1 MITISLSQN
10 EAQVLLQLIDIAVK
24 AQGIAAA
31 EAGVVLTKKIQAAFQ
46 QDTQEVFKL
55 QGAESV

>member
-1 MITISLSQN
+1 MVTISLSEN

-31 EAGVVLTKKIQAAFQ
+31 EAGIVLTKKIQ
-46 QDTQEVFKL
+46 EGFKNKTE
-55 QGAESV
+55 QPPTSPFPPEK